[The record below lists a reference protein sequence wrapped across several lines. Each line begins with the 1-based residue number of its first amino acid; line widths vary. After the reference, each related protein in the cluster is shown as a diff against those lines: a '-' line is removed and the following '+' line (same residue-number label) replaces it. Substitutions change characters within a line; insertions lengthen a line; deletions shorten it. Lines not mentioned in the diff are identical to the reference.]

1 MSVTQSRQPCSES
14 HQQRGVVR
22 QQVRI
27 IAIPTGV
34 AEAVRSSGRA
44 PVYGHP
50 AYSELGADPAPCRHC
65 LRLITPAV
73 DRRILLKYHRF
84 TGGESLP
91 LPGPVFIHAEAC
103 ERYIETAGFPDEL
116 RSSPRTLEGYA
127 RGRRLLAQR
136 YVADGRVEMA
146 IEQLFALPDVDYIQ
160 VNSTTAGCFTFRIER
175 EQSPITQNPEN

>member
-1 MSVTQSRQPCSES
+1 MCVTQSRQGCSES
-14 HQQRGVVR
+14 HQKREDIM
-22 QQVRI
+22 QQIRI
-27 IAIPTGV
+27 IAIPTAV
-34 AEAVRSSGRA
+34 AEAVRSSGQA

-50 AYSELGADPAPCRHC
+50 AHSELGADPAPCRHC
-65 LRLITPAV
+65 LRLIAPGV
-73 DRRILLKYHRF
+73 DRRILFTYDRF
-84 TGGESLP
+84 TGVESLP

-103 ERYIETAGFPDEL
+103 ERYIESAGFPNEL

-127 RGRRLLAQR
+127 RGRCLLAQR

-175 EQSPITQNPEN
+175 EQSPMPQNPEN

>member
-1 MSVTQSRQPCSES
+1 M
-14 HQQRGVVR
+14 QQI
-22 QQVRI
+22 RI
-27 IAIPTGV
+27 VAIPTAV
-34 AEAVRSSGRA
+34 AEAVRSSRRA

-73 DRRILLKYHRF
+73 DRRILFTYDRF
-84 TGGESLP
+84 TGVESLP

-160 VNSTTAGCFTFRIER
+160 VNSTTAGCFTFRIDR
-175 EQSPITQNPEN
+175 EVRPTTQSPEI